1 MRERQFRYQLQISD
15 FSSLARDTRESVC
28 KRVNFKV
35 QHLSFNFG
43 TEVAIAQER
52 GVAIASR
59 RGGARALSSRDLANR
74 WELWDEIEHAKSAR
88 ARAANATNAH
98 AAR

>member
-1 MRERQFRYQLQISD
+1 MAI
-15 FSSLARDTRESVC
+15 
-28 KRVNFKV
+28 
-35 QHLSFNFG
+35 HLVMLG
-43 TEVAIAQER
+43 DGR
-52 GVAIASR
+52 GGVAIASR

-74 WELWDEIEHAKSAR
+74 WELWDEIERAKSAR